1 MDPSDFSW
9 EEAFEY
15 AIEADA
21 KGGVKFGPVMGEE
34 KNETLSEK
42 EMLDYKRF
50 EKVFFF
56 QQGENDGPPWIF
68 LVKHL
73 NGYYVYFSAWCD
85 YTGFECQG
93 GKTIEYS
100 RSWQRMWNLGL
111 TDEVREMVASQE
123 WFQVYEHACNIAL
136 TLCVIKRRRPDL
148 KHLIPRDIWKV
159 IAQLCYNGY

>member
-1 MDPSDFSW
+1 MDPSDFNW
-9 EEAFEY
+9 EEAFDY
-15 AIEADA
+15 AIEAGA

-34 KNETLSEK
+34 KNEALFE
-42 EMLDYKRF
+42 EGMLDYTQF

-56 QQGENDGPPWIF
+56 QQGENDEDPWIF

-73 NGYYVYFSAWCD
+73 NGYYVYFSDWCD

-111 TDEVREMVASQE
+111 TDEVREMVAEQE
-123 WFQVYEHACNIAL
+123 WFQDYQNRRDIAFAI
-136 TLCVIKRRRPDL
+136 CVIGRRRGDL
-148 KHLIPRDIWKV
+148 KHWIPRDVWRM
-159 IAQLCYNGY
+159 IAQLFY